1 MLRPVSYPVLSAAAL
16 CGALLTA
23 CATGPA
29 PQATAPAAPP
39 AEAPEASAAEAASAT
54 PAPAAEAS
62 PLPYVE
68 QLPPV
73 DAGLLALGAVTYG
86 SRFTTQGREIEMTAV
101 RTLERVEDQGEAVL
115 RITDTVEGPM
125 SGEDL
130 YVLQADSLRPVSR
143 HAEQGPATIEIDYGS
158 REVTGTLTVPGQEIP
173 VELLLEAP
181 VFGDSSALDTAITAL
196 PLAEGYR
203 TTVRSVEIG
212 VQQRV
217 RVWSVEVESVESVEV
232 PAGSFET
239 FRVALGPLDGEPG
252 GSTLWITEETPR
264 RVVRAESEL
273 PPQAGGGTAVTELV
287 SIDE

>member
-1 MLRPVSYPVLSAAAL
+1 MRRTVPYPVLSAAAL
-16 CGALLTA
+16 CGALLAA

-29 PQATAPAAPP
+29 PRTAAPAAPP

-54 PAPAAEAS
+54 PASGLDAAKTA
-62 PLPYVE
+62 P
-68 QLPPV
+68 LPPV
-73 DAGLLALGAVTYG
+73 DAGRLALGAATYG
-86 SRFTTQGREIEMTAV
+86 SRFTTQGQEIEMTAV
-101 RTLERVEDQGEAVL
+101 RTLEQGEDEGQAVL
-115 RITDTVEGPM
+115 RVTDTVEGPM

-130 YVLQADSLRPVSR
+130 YVLQTDSLRPVSR
-143 HAEQGPATIEIDYGS
+143 RAKQGPATIEIDYGS
-158 REVTGTLTVPGQEIP
+158 REVTGTLTVPGQQIP
-173 VELLLEAP
+173 VELQLEAP

-239 FRVALGPLDGEPG
+239 FRVALEPLDGEPG
-252 GSTLWITEETPR
+252 GSMLWITEETPR
-264 RVVRAESEL
+264 RVVKAESEL

>member
-1 MLRPVSYPVLSAAAL
+1 MQRTVSYPVLSTAVLA
-16 CGALLTA
+16 GALLAA
-23 CATGPA
+23 CSIVPSPRAAEPA
-29 PQATAPAAPP
+29 PPAPA

-54 PAPAAEAS
+54 PASRLDAAKTA
-62 PLPYVE
+62 P
-68 QLPPV
+68 LPPV
-73 DAGLLALGAVTYG
+73 DAGRLALGAATYG
-86 SRFTTQGREIEMTAV
+86 SRFTTRGQEVEMTAV

-115 RITDTVEGPM
+115 RVTDTVEGPM

-143 HAEQGPATIEIDYGS
+143 QAKQGPATIEIDYGS
-158 REVTGTLTVPGQEIP
+158 REVTGTLTAPGQEIP
-173 VELLLEAP
+173 VEVELEAP

-212 VQQRV
+212 VQQAV

-239 FRVALGPLDGEPG
+239 FRVALEPLDGEPG
-252 GSTLWITEETPR
+252 GRTLWIIEETPR
-264 RVVRAESEL
+264 RVVKAESEL

-287 SIDE
+287 SIAE

>member
-1 MLRPVSYPVLSAAAL
+1 MRRTVPYPVPSAAAL
-16 CGALLTA
+16 CGALLAA

-29 PQATAPAAPP
+29 PRVAAPAAPP

-54 PAPAAEAS
+54 PASGLDAAKIA
-62 PLPYVE
+62 P
-68 QLPPV
+68 LPPV
-73 DAGLLALGAVTYG
+73 DADRLALGAATYG
-86 SRFTTQGREIEMTAV
+86 SRFTTQGQEIEMTAV

-130 YVLQADSLRPVSR
+130 YILQADSLRPVSR

-173 VELLLEAP
+173 VEVELEAP

-196 PLAEGYR
+196 PLDEGYR

-239 FRVALGPLDGEPG
+239 FRVALEPLDGEPG
-252 GSTLWITEETPR
+252 GRTLWITEETPR
-264 RVVRAESEL
+264 RVVEAESEL

-287 SIDE
+287 SIAE